1 MSIAAVLSPVFAL
14 VALAFGLLVW
24 MGLARWGAVKAGE
37 ARSAGGST
45 RAIQWPKKAQA
56 VSDAFHNQLELPQL
70 FYLLVVL
77 ALITRAADLAF
88 VLMSWLFVG
97 ARYAHAFV
105 HTGSNEV
112 RLRFPL
118 FLAGVVI
125 LAAMWL
131 LFALRVYLLSA

>member
-1 MSIAAVLSPVFAL
+1 MSIAAILSPVFAL

-24 MGLARWGAVKAGE
+24 MGVARWGAVKAGE
-37 ARSAGGST
+37 VRPTGGST
-45 RAIQWPKKAQA
+45 RAIPWPKKAQA

-70 FYLLVVL
+70 FYLLVAL
-77 ALITRAADLAF
+77 ALITRAADLMF
-88 VLMSWLFVG
+88 VLMSWLFV
-97 ARYAHAFV
+97 ATRYAHAFV

-118 FLAGVVI
+118 FLAGAVI
-125 LAAMWL
+125 LIAMWL

>member
-1 MSIAAVLSPVFAL
+1 MSVAAILSPVFAL

-24 MGLARWGAVKAGE
+24 MGVARWGAVRAGE
-37 ARSAGGST
+37 VRSTGGST
-45 RAIQWPKKAQA
+45 RAIQWPKRAQA

-77 ALITRAADLAF
+77 ALITRAADLVF
-88 VLMSWLFVG
+88 VLLSWLFV
-97 ARYAHAFV
+97 ASRYAHAVV

-125 LAAMWL
+125 LAVLWL
-131 LFALRVYLLSA
+131 TFALRVLLLSA